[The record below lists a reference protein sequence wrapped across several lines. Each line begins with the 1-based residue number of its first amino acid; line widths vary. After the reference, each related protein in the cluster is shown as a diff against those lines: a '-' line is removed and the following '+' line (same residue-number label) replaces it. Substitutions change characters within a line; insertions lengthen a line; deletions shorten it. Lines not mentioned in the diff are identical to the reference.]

1 MSEPTNTVNISKDVN
16 QKSKPNPEIHTA
28 GDNLE
33 IHTKDIHEIL
43 NPFLALERI
52 SVHLHEVNEI
62 LESMENEL
70 VEYRKCVTYQLL
82 PNTEVHDDPKIK
94 LWWEQQIQIEMK
106 NFYYNTSHCLKIL
119 CFNFCE
125 RNNHYCNR

>member
-1 MSEPTNTVNISKDVN
+1 MSEPSNTVNVSKNVD
-16 QKSKPNPEIHTA
+16 QKSEPNPKIHTT
-28 GDNLE
+28 G
-33 IHTKDIHEIL
+33 IHDIS
-43 NPFLALERI
+43 NPFFRIFLALKRI